1 MGWAKAHSV
10 TSAGHHMLFRLTIN
24 DQDLLSDAGH
34 LGDRALFMAV
44 ENDHMIG
51 ATYSYDI

>member
-1 MGWAKAHSV
+1 MGWAKAHDV
-10 TSAGHHMLFRLTIN
+10 TQNGHFMLFRLAIN
-24 DQDLLSDAGH
+24 NEELLGDSEH

-44 ENDHMIG
+44 ENDHLIG